1 MTNRLSNIF
10 NGLKDMFFGL
20 ITSAVEMKR
29 SEISGDMRLRTRR
42 GFCNKRP
49 K

>member
-10 NGLKDMFFGL
+10 NGLKDMFFRL

-29 SEISGDMRLRTRR
+29 SEISGNIRLVTRR
-42 GFCNKRP
+42 TFSNE
-49 K
+49 

>member
-1 MTNRLSNIF
+1 MTNRFSNIF

-29 SEISGDMRLRTRR
+29 SEISGDIRLATRR
-42 GFCNKRP
+42 SFPNE
-49 K
+49 

>member
-10 NGLKDMFFGL
+10 NGLKDMFFSL

-29 SEISGDMRLRTRR
+29 SEISGDVTLRTRHT
-42 GFCNKRP
+42 FLNE
-49 K
+49 